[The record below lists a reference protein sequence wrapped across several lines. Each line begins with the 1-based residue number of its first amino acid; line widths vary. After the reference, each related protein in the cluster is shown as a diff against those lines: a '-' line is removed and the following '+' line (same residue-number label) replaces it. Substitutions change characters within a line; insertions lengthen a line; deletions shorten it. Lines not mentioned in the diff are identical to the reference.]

1 MVKLSSLYKIIVT
14 IFVAFMVGMPLLV
27 PVEIV
32 GTQMQRVIIILIS
45 SLLCVP
51 VLLNK
56 NLKLKQQLRFLKQ
69 YVFLYILVLVIMLI
83 FSRMIYGYSWEQL
96 IKSILLEYLLP
107 VAAFA
112 ILFIFHTDDSI
123 ERYLSLVSKFVLF
136 MLVIRMFSWGMYNFK
151 GQVYFPRLLFQYEEW
166 IRDGLQRIEPGML
179 YGVTLVYV
187 TVQSLNTRMKGFLYK
202 SLLAFMILFLL
213 FVTRVRFMTF
223 ISALTVG
230 MVYSFYKTKTI
241 KGYLLKVLS
250 FIFLLS
256 ILIFNSQLL
265 GTFVDSIT
273 TGGEYG
279 MSTAVRFQAVEHY
292 LFIMAQKNA
301 YFGLGFLIKGNMT
314 VDALMARN
322 QWSIYYLD
330 DLGLLGT
337 VIQIGLFTIVTHGFL
352 FMKAIQVTIKCF
364 KQVNRDYLVYALGLT
379 VYLIGSCLLLNIF
392 DRQRIFDVPFYL
404 AIYSFL
410 DAKVSDASS
419 SKIYEE
425 DRVKKI
431 YG

>member
-1 MVKLSSLYKIIVT
+1 
-14 IFVAFMVGMPLLV
+14 MVGMPLLV
-27 PVEIV
+27 PIEII
-32 GTQMQRVIIILIS
+32 GTYMERSIIILFSVI
-45 SLLCVP
+45 LCIP
-51 VLLNK
+51 ILSNK
-56 NLKLKQQLRFLKQ
+56 NPKLRQQLRFLNQ
-69 YVFLYILVLVIMLI
+69 YAFLYILVIVIMLI

-96 IKSILLEYLLP
+96 LKSILLEYLLP
-107 VAAFA
+107 VTAFP
-112 ILFIFHTDDSI
+112 IIFIFHTDDSI
-123 ERYLSLVSKFVLF
+123 EGYLSLISKIVLF
-136 MLVIRMFSWGMYNFK
+136 MLFIRMFSWVMYNFR
-151 GQVYFPRLLFQYEEW
+151 GQIYFSRLLFQYEEW
-166 IRDGLQRIEPGML
+166 IRDGFQRIESGML
-179 YGVTLVYV
+179 YGITLVFV
-187 TVQSLNTRMKGFLYK
+187 AVQSLNNRMKGLIYK
-202 SLLAFMILFLL
+202 CLLAFMILFLL
-213 FVTRVRFMTF
+213 VVTRVRFQTF
-223 ISALTVG
+223 ISVLTVG
-230 MVYSFYKTKTI
+230 AIYSFYKTKT
-241 KGYLLKVLS
+241 KGGFLLKTLL
-250 FIFLLS
+250 FICLFGM
-256 ILIFNSQLL
+256 LIFNSQLL
-265 GTFVDSIT
+265 EAFVDKIST
-273 TGGEYG
+273 SGQYG
-279 MSTAVRFQAVEHY
+279 ASTAVRFQGADHY
-292 LFIMAQKNA
+292 LSVMVQKNA

-419 SKIYEE
+419 SEIYEK

-431 YG
+431 YGRKI